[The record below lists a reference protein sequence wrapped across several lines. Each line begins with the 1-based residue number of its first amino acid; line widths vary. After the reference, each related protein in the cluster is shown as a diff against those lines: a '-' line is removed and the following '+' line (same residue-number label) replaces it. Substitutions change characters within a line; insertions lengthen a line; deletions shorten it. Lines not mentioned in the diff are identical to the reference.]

1 MARGRLISLWRRW
14 SQLTAGL
21 STAARKREMTNQ
33 PKKVRTCQRR
43 NRAPTTT
50 AVVSKAAATVRTTC
64 EVGAP
69 AHPTSFLG
77 DPDALGGVGV
87 VLGFA
92 CGSACEPLGVA
103 FPLFISLAP
112 AVHARVR
119 LFGCAEAIDNRRAH
133 VPGFFYLLLCSC
145 SCRRSCSVHVGYRTV
160 GYSIFAHLQISPSA
174 HPE

>member
-33 PKKVRTCQRR
+33 PTKVRTCQRR

-69 AHPTSFLG
+69 AHPTSLLG
-77 DPDALGGVGV
+77 APAALGCV
-87 VLGFA
+87 VVILGFS
-92 CGSACEPLGVA
+92 CGSTCGPLGA
-103 FPLFISLAP
+103 PFPRS
-112 AVHARVR
+112 
-119 LFGCAEAIDNRRAH
+119 
-133 VPGFFYLLLCSC
+133 YL
-145 SCRRSCSVHVGYRTV
+145 
-160 GYSIFAHLQISPSA
+160 
-174 HPE
+174 